1 MTKCP
6 RPAAFANRCMNECIS
21 KKLTTVRALASK
33 ANIELAGLEK
43 AFMAASPTEMP

>member
-1 MTKCP
+1 
-6 RPAAFANRCMNECIS
+6 MNECIS

-33 ANIELAGLEK
+33 ENIELAGLEK